1 MQKRIVVLT
10 AMLLAAALAP
20 VVGAQEASDAEE
32 AVKMVAT
39 QWQDAWNGGDMD
51 ALGALYAEDADYV
64 DLFGR
69 TFKGREQIQA
79 NFSEVHSTAYEGAKI
94 SIETTSVQFIEPD
107 VAVSDSV
114 WEMTGLPEGT
124 EAPSKGQST
133 AVVVKKDGDWKI
145 VAHRA
150 RVPAPPLL
158 APE

>member
-94 SIETTSVQFIEPD
+94 SIETTSVQFVKPD
-107 VAVSDSV
+107 VAVSDSA
-114 WEMTGLPEGT
+114 WEVTGHAEAEGV
-124 EAPSKGQST
+124 PSKGVST
-133 AVVVKKDGDWKI
+133 GVLVKQDGEWEI
-145 VAHRA
+145 VAHRT
-150 RVPAPPLL
+150 RVPAPPIL
-158 APE
+158 PQE